1 VLAELMQRS
10 KKTNLN
16 GRERDLKSWMSVH
29 SRVSAVTRDARPRL
43 RRGSSG
49 AKACARTADPKSRAL
64 ETDGSRL
71 NRRLHSVS
79 GSSDGLLLATI
90 DVQHLTS
97 PGSLRSAPSLT
108 CRRSKSEPKNWTHT
122 RVRSQ
127 DSPRHG
133 VSVPGDG
140 KWKMPHARQCQ
151 YRTAHLRRA
160 GAVRRAPWKHGL
172 YSA

>member
-43 RRGSSG
+43 RRGPSG

-97 PGSLRSAPSLT
+97 PGSTLGTVAYMSPEQVRAKELDAHTDLFSCGAVAARFFPVGVRLRSGAP
-108 CRRSKSEPKNWTHT
+108 P
-122 RVRSQ
+122 
-127 DSPRHG
+127 
-133 VSVPGDG
+133 
-140 KWKMPHARQCQ
+140 
-151 YRTAHLRRA
+151 
-160 GAVRRAPWKHGL
+160 APC
-172 YSA
+172 AAEV